1 MLPISYSGASEASGA
16 AGRKEKVGGGR
27 VGLNTQ
33 VTGGQLVLL
42 HIHLCLFFI
51 SCFQKKSH
59 SYKQAASSIIEFFCL
74 NKKKKKSSTFFFDG

>member
-16 AGRKEKVGGGR
+16 AGWKLEGEGGRGR

-59 SYKQAASSIIEFFCL
+59 SYKQAASSII
-74 NKKKKKSSTFFFDG
+74 